1 MIVQAR
7 TRPVTSLRLLC
18 DAAAT
23 HGIDA
28 AACLED
34 TGITVEDLADPVSLH
49 TTQQELQAIEN
60 YVRLAPGNVG
70 LGWAVGQAMH
80 VNAFGVWGFAILTSP
95 TLRSAIQTS
104 LDYIKLSFVIA
115 DMRLAE
121 DGSRGGL
128 VFDMTGLAP
137 TVHRFLLERH
147 SAVAVNFVR
156 ALVQRPDAADFRIE
170 TPESDQDYAARLSG
184 ISGIPVATG
193 MQAHA
198 LTFDAELLDQPLP
211 KSDPISLRF
220 CLEQCKALAE
230 QNDNALPPWSQKV
243 RDAIIDDIGS
253 DHKIEDI
260 SQRLTVTERTL
271 RRRLTEEGTSFRE
284 LYTDIRMALAHELLE
299 TAGLNVET
307 VAWRVGYAEPASFA
321 RAFAKKFG
329 TTPGDVRR
337 SNSRQVA

>member
-34 TGITVEDLADPVSLH
+34 TGITVEDLADAASLH

-60 YVRLAPGNVG
+60 YVRLAPGNAG
-70 LGWAVGQAMH
+70 LGWGVGQAMH

-128 VFDMTGLAP
+128 VFDMAGLAP

-147 SAVAVNFVR
+147 SAVAVNFIR
-156 ALVQRPDAADFRIE
+156 ALVQQPEAAEFRIE
-170 TPESDQDYAARLSG
+170 TPEGGDRDYAARLSG
-184 ISGIPVATG
+184 IRASA
-193 MQAHA
+193 
-198 LTFDAELLDQPLP
+198 
-211 KSDPISLRF
+211 
-220 CLEQCKALAE
+220 
-230 QNDNALPPWSQKV
+230 PPCRD
-243 RDAIIDDIGS
+243 RDAG
-253 DHKIEDI
+253 
-260 SQRLTVTERTL
+260 
-271 RRRLTEEGTSFRE
+271 
-284 LYTDIRMALAHELLE
+284 
-299 TAGLNVET
+299 
-307 VAWRVGYAEPASFA
+307 A
-321 RAFAKKFG
+321 RA
-329 TTPGDVRR
+329 DL
-337 SNSRQVA
+337 